1 MDKSAAEDRKYEE
14 MARSQHPA
22 GLEGGDVIMGE
33 AGDGE
38 DGGSEDA
45 KVGKKC
51 SRCTKKGHVAASCT
65 ADIYCV
71 ICDKRDHVNYKCPL
85 LKMPRPVA
93 HAVGYAVHGLGF
105 YHIPRPPLPRSKKES
120 KTATISVEG
129 CKLSKEEVQKQLER
143 LFPGKWVWELKDHEE
158 GSFLAKFPSR
168 MELQRAVA
176 FGGADIKGANIPVG
190 ARIKFEVWQ
199 EKETGFLLPK
209 VWVKVYGMRKELR
222 EFLELWAVGTM
233 LGSTQVVDM
242 EATRKNNY
250 GRILVAV
257 LNPSLIPDK
266 LDVVIADHY
275 FELEFEVEKW
285 GFDENGEEAAF
296 EWSGGVS
303 EVEGEGQGE
312 EPQQETDGGQE
323 RMTKK
328 QKIEEINKAGVAEA
342 ISWKEQVQNMSKVEF
357 EAFLREK
364 AVEILNKAADK
375 AFDEIA
381 DKVMQEEE
389 EGQQGISAEMVLK
402 DNEAVVA
409 DKIREAAAVPEASK
423 LQVRS
428 SPRLQRS
435 KDENVMAKAEERAAK
450 RNLEFSGGTPH
461 SPSLLSVNNSN
472 SSFLMQQIGI
482 NLGNNSQ
489 DRDLN
494 FQFALDNSLI
504 PNDVDFGES
513 DREWGMSDSEEEDVG
528 ALELNALKNLCGEV
542 MEEVFDES
550 SFPLKS
556 ELDNFSRK
564 GKSNAKSCLRKTCKL
579 RRVFVSKKGYS

>member
-1 MDKSAAEDRKYEE
+1 
-14 MARSQHPA
+14 
-22 GLEGGDVIMGE
+22 
-33 AGDGE
+33 
-38 DGGSEDA
+38 
-45 KVGKKC
+45 
-51 SRCTKKGHVAASCT
+51 
-65 ADIYCV
+65 
-71 ICDKRDHVNYKCPL
+71 
-85 LKMPRPVA
+85 
-93 HAVGYAVHGLGF
+93 
-105 YHIPRPPLPRSKKES
+105 
-120 KTATISVEG
+120 
-129 CKLSKEEVQKQLER
+129 
-143 LFPGKWVWELKDHEE
+143 
-158 GSFLAKFPSR
+158 
-168 MELQRAVA
+168 
-176 FGGADIKGANIPVG
+176 
-190 ARIKFEVWQ
+190 
-199 EKETGFLLPK
+199 
-209 VWVKVYGMRKELR
+209 
-222 EFLELWAVGTM
+222 
-233 LGSTQVVDM
+233 
-242 EATRKNNY
+242 
-250 GRILVAV
+250 
-257 LNPSLIPDK
+257 
-266 LDVVIADHY
+266 
-275 FELEFEVEKW
+275 
-285 GFDENGEEAAF
+285 
-296 EWSGGVS
+296 
-303 EVEGEGQGE
+303 
-312 EPQQETDGGQE
+312 
-323 RMTKK
+323 
-328 QKIEEINKAGVAEA
+328 
-342 ISWKEQVQNMSKVEF
+342 VEF

-389 EGQQGISAEMVLK
+389 EGQQEISAEMVLK
-402 DNEAVVA
+402 ENEAVVA
-409 DKIREAAAVPEASK
+409 DKIREATAVPEASK

-494 FQFALDNSLI
+494 FLFALDNSLI

-513 DREWGMSDSEEEDVG
+513 DREWGMSDSEEDVG